1 MHILQH
7 NFKKNLC
14 SRYLICFYFRGG
26 FRGGRGG
33 GPGGFRGGRGGPGG
47 GRGGGAGWPSG
58 GGGGG
63 GPGGYGEIQE
73 HFSVPSNK
81 VISFRIFI
89 LFVSKL
95 QKPEVFAYF
104 MHLVS

>member
-1 MHILQH
+1 MEP
-7 NFKKNLC
+7 NFTALKYNCRLFDKGPGISLKLRQR
-14 SRYLICFYFRGG
+14 SELIFLKTLEPIFNMFFFRGG

-63 GPGGYGEIQE
+63 PGGYGEIQE

-81 VISFRIFI
+81 VISFF
-89 LFVSKL
+89 
-95 QKPEVFAYF
+95 
-104 MHLVS
+104 